1 MLNTSKITGQRNRNV
16 HALTVAVAAFA
27 ALVAW
32 PPRVVQADVGGAF
45 TFRTGVVVDP
55 ASDVAYVMTDDEV
68 LACIDL
74 QSGAPL
80 WEMLAPLRPLA
91 LSDGVLWAQAPAD
104 GSALRVVG
112 LDVGTLED
120 SGDAFADAPPAVIA
134 ELSEALPAE
143 IEARF
148 QSTRSQRFD
157 VSVLPATNEQIYLRW
172 TYQKLAKPQN
182 ASPDQQATNLRHD
195 GLIKLATDG
204 HRGVGPAR
212 LMAVTEEAL
221 ITEQRAAWPKEL
233 AAAFAANEL
242 WPPVLR
248 VGTPGTPGAVWSAIQ
263 RSSEGSREFATLRR
277 WRVTDGIALPAVVI
291 AESPYTYRYPS
302 ADDRHLLVSAGTHAL
317 GLAPGAYVWKV
328 LDTATG
334 EVVAEFEF
342 ERPGVWFFLHDDLLI
357 YETYEGGERG
367 ENLTKKINAMSWRTG
382 AQRWQVQ
389 FIDTSYRSVETPAQ
403 APKAAPPAAGQPTAS
418 TAPESGSAAPKGEAK
433 GGPGAAA
440 SQPSTGKPAGQG
452 NSETKTKSATAES
465 DKVTSEKAKS
475 DTAKPDAA
483 TSATEGKAGGQTS
496 TPGPDTTQPNSA
508 PSGQ

>member
-1 MLNTSKITGQRNRNV
+1 MLNNSRITGQRIWNV
-16 HALTVAVAAFA
+16 HALTVAVAAVA
-27 ALVAW
+27 ALAAW
-32 PPRVVQADVGGAF
+32 PPRAVQAGVGGAF

-104 GSALRVVG
+104 GAALRVVG

-134 ELSEALPAE
+134 ELDEALPADV
-143 IEARF
+143 EARF
-148 QSTRSQRFD
+148 ESTRSQRFD
-157 VSVLPATNEQIYLRW
+157 VSVLPVTNDQVYLRW

-195 GLIKLATDG
+195 GLLKLASDR
-204 HRGVGPAR
+204 HRAGGPAR

-248 VGTPGTPGAVWSAIQ
+248 VETPGAPDAVWSAVQ

-277 WRVTDGIALPAVVI
+277 WRVTDGIALPPLLI
-291 AESPYTYRYPS
+291 AETPYTYRYPS

-334 EVVAEFEF
+334 EVVAEFQF

-357 YETYEGGERG
+357 YETYEGGDRG
-367 ENLTKKINAMSWRTG
+367 ENLTKRINAMSWRTG
-382 AQRWQVQ
+382 EQRWQVQ

-403 APKAAPPAAGQPTAS
+403 PPSAAPTATSQPTAG
-418 TAPESGSAAPKGEAK
+418 TAPESGGASQKVETK

-440 SQPSTGKPAGQG
+440 NQPPAAAPAGQG
-452 NSETKTKSATAES
+452 KSQPETKPAETKPVTAES
-465 DKVTSEKAKS
+465 DKAKS